1 MSSAVNQMGW
11 GERISLVVS
20 ILSFLVA
27 FIGLTLSD
35 NVSSISNKADI
46 IAVNDTIKLNPLIN
60 QSGYIDTLN
69 LKNRGRSASKN
80 IKLIMEFSS
89 EIPKYELSSDEDIG
103 KPEANGRKLNI
114 PLERLSSNSNLK
126 IIMFSESP
134 ISYDVNYIDDSGNHK
149 VMMYSE
155 PAQRSM
161 LDMVL
166 ILVIVISL
174 LAIVW
179 IFRKASESALMAT
192 LENHQNEIQVKLR
205 EVRDDIGN
213 IEVVVNDPNNTSTTG
228 LSENDK
234 GIGQRLADF
243 ITKI

>member
-1 MSSAVNQMGW
+1 
-11 GERISLVVS
+11 
-20 ILSFLVA
+20 
-27 FIGLTLSD
+27 
-35 NVSSISNKADI
+35 
-46 IAVNDTIKLNPLIN
+46 
-60 QSGYIDTLN
+60 
-69 LKNRGRSASKN
+69 
-80 IKLIMEFSS
+80 MEFSS

-103 KPEANGRKLNI
+103 NPEANGRKLNI

-149 VMMYSE
+149 LMMYSE

-161 LDMVL
+161 LDMLL